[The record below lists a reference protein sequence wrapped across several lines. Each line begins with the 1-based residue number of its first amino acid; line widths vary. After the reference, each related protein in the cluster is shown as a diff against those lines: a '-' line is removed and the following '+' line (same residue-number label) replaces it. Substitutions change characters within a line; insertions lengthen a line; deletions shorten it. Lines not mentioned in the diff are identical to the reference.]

1 MFSSDFSGAFIDVS
15 GLGCLSYCAV
25 ASFIMLV
32 SDLILRYQ
40 KKGLIHPAI
49 PLTFDMF
56 AWAGT
61 FAIFVL
67 ICAVARMTGYD
78 VCNDDELAGRSC
90 QYIGDTVTRLERTG
104 MAFMAIVIVLHFW
117 IFVRAC
123 KAVHQERK
131 ELKEMKAT
139 LRAFVEMA

>member
-1 MFSSDFSGAFIDVS
+1 MFHSDFSGAFIDAS

-32 SDLILRYQ
+32 SDLILRHQ

-61 FAIFVL
+61 FSLFVL
-67 ICAVARMTGYD
+67 ICIVTSITEYD
-78 VCNDDELAGRSC
+78 DCDDDELAGRSC
-90 QYIGDTVTRLERTG
+90 QHIGDTVTRLERTG
-104 MAFMAIVIVLHFW
+104 MAFMAIVIILHFW

-123 KAVHQERK
+123 KAVHQERR

-139 LRAFVEMA
+139 LRAFVELA